1 MLFPQYKPQPRYAT
15 RTRKLPDKAF
25 HKKEKK
31 QRNKRS
37 PQMENKQQIDILDRV
52 SKTIKNTSFQLK
64 EGMSARDIRMWK
76 SGLWTA
82 LLIIETTKNL
92 IEEEED

>member
-1 MLFPQYKPQPRYAT
+1 MK
-15 RTRKLPDKAF
+15 
-25 HKKEKK
+25 
-31 QRNKRS
+31 
-37 PQMENKQQIDILDRV
+37 NKQQIDILDRI